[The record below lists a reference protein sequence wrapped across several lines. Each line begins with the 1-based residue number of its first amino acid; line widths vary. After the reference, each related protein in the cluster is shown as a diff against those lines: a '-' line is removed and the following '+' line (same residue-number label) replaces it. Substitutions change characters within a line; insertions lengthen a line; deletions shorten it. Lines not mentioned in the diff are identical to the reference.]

1 MKVKVSAEDRLRRT
15 YTGLLTE
22 TADTALGIPKDRS
35 WLPLLGSGVPRVAGD
50 KTHGGNVGVGVLC

>member
-22 TADTALGIPKDRS
+22 TADTARS
-35 WLPLLGSGVPRVAGD
+35 FQ
-50 KTHGGNVGVGVLC
+50 

>member
-22 TADTALGIPKDRS
+22 TAGFPEV
-35 WLPLLGSGVPRVAGD
+35 VPISV
-50 KTHGGNVGVGVLC
+50 